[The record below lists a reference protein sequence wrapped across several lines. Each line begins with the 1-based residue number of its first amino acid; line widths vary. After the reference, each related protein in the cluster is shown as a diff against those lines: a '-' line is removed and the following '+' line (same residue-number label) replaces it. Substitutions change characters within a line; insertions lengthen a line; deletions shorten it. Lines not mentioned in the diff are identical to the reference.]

1 MERYSELLRE
11 INTVCIDFHGV
22 LTNGKINVA
31 ANGATHYEC
40 VHVKD
45 ISAMRELAARGYEVY
60 VVTSSNSPI
69 IDAFCKKVGCV
80 KIESRIKDGVM
91 KGRKYIAIGDSS
103 FDYQF
108 LLEAELAF
116 CPADAEDLLLNDS
129 KIKTLQTRGGEG
141 CVYEILRLI
150 LQ

>member
-1 MERYSELLRE
+1 MERYSRILRE
-11 INTVCIDFHGV
+11 IDVICIDFHGV

-91 KGRKYIAIGDSS
+91 KGRKYAAIGDSS

-108 LLEAELAF
+108 LLESDVAF
-116 CPADAEDLLLNDS
+116 CPADAEDLLLQDS
-129 KIKTLQTRGGEG
+129 KIHTLLTRGGEG
-141 CVYEILRLI
+141 CVSEMLKLI
-150 LQ
+150 V